1 MPTLLPSRQSRPG
14 ETRDPGWRNVMIAGA
29 VLLSVLCLICE
40 QSLGPTSGYSL
51 VTTQGELQLSP

>member
-1 MPTLLPSRQSRPG
+1 MPTSLPSRQPNPI

-29 VLLSVLCLICE
+29 ILLSVLCLICE

-51 VTTQGELQLSP
+51 VDTPGELQLSP